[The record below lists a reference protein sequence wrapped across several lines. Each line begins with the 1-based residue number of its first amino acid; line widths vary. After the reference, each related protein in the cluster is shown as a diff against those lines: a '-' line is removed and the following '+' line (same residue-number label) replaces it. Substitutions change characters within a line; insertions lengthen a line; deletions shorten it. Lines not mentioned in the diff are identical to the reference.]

1 MAPQHESLYKRSFW
15 CFQPSKKSSYIFP
28 YSILTRKIKKKLA
41 NFDSESWVN
50 LFEKI
55 QYGTPNMKVF
65 INALFGIFSRLKHCQ
80 TSFFYILTKIN
91 EKNFQTLTPN
101 PGLTLEKS
109 NMAPQ
114 NENRYKRCF
123 RSF

>member
-1 MAPQHESLYKRSFW
+1 MSN
-15 CFQPSKKSSYIFP
+15 I
-28 YSILTRKIKKKLA
+28 
-41 NFDSESWVN
+41 
-50 LFEKI
+50 
-55 QYGTPNMKVF
+55 
-65 INALFGIFSRLKHCQ
+65 
-80 TSFFYILTKIN
+80 FFYILTKIN